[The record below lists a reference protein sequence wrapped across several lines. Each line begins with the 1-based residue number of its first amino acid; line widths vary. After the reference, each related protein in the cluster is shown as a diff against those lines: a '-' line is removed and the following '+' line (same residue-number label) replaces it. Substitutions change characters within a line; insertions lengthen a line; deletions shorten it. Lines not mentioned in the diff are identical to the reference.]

1 MDRERGEA
9 VRAGILA
16 LALVL
21 SASKALAEPAFAV
34 RTGYRCSQ
42 CHVNRSGGGMR
53 TSFGSM
59 YAQTTL
65 PMRLLRFDERGW
77 LVPAN
82 PDARLAVGAD
92 ARFQALALNPQAS
105 ADSFSFEVPEAN
117 LYGEARLVPGR
128 FSVYLDETVGP
139 GGASTRELFGLY
151 AFTRWSSYVKLGK
164 FMPAYGWR
172 LPDDAAFI
180 RQYTGFTY
188 SAPDV
193 GIEVGAEPGR
203 WTLQLSAI
211 NGTAGGA
218 EDNRA
223 KQLSLLAVRRFE
235 TFRVGASG
243 SHNKAPGA
251 ETTTAG
257 LLGGVNFG
265 RLGLL
270 GEADWRRVDDAGG
283 DSTGEVLAFAEA
295 DFLVVRGVSFK
306 YTHDYIDP
314 DRDVSTDARTR
325 DTFAVEW
332 VPIPFVQLRLAA
344 ERRRGPPQVSGSRD
358 RAAFL
363 EAHFFF

>member
-1 MDRERGEA
+1 MKGW
-9 VRAGILA
+9 ILA
-16 LALVL
+16 IALTV
-21 SASKALAEPAFAV
+21 STTEALAEPAFAV

-42 CHVNRSGGGMR
+42 CHVNRTGGGMR
-53 TSFGSM
+53 TAFDSI
-59 YAQTTL
+59 YTQTTL
-65 PMRLLRFDERGW
+65 PMHLLEVDGRGW
-77 LVPAN
+77 LLPAD
-82 PDARLAVGAD
+82 PDARFAVGAD
-92 ARFQALALNPQAS
+92 ARFQALALNPQS
-105 ADSFSFEVPEAN
+105 APDTFSFEIPEAN
-117 LYGEARLVPGR
+117 LYGEARLIPGR
-128 FSVYLDETVGP
+128 FSVYVDETVGP
-139 GGASTRELFGLY
+139 GGASTREAFGLVS
-151 AFTRWSSYVKLGK
+151 FKRWDAYVKAGK

-188 SAPDV
+188 SAPDL

-203 WTLQLSAI
+203 WSLHLAAT

-235 TFRVGASG
+235 TFRLGASG
-243 SHNKAPGA
+243 SHNKATGA

-270 GEADWRRVDDAGG
+270 GEADWRRIETAGDAT
-283 DSTGEVLAFAEA
+283 DEALAFIEA

-306 YTHDYIDP
+306 YTHDYLDP
-314 DRDVSTDARTR
+314 DRDVPTDARTR
-325 DTFAVEW
+325 DTFAIEW
-332 VPIPFVQLRLAA
+332 IPVPFVQLRLAA
-344 ERRRGPPQVSGSRD
+344 ERRRGPPQVAGSRD
-358 RAAFL
+358 RGAFL

>member
-1 MDRERGEA
+1 MKGW
-9 VRAGILA
+9 ILA
-16 LALVL
+16 IALTVW
-21 SASKALAEPAFAV
+21 ATEALAEPAFAV

-42 CHVNRSGGGMR
+42 CHVNRTGGGMR
-53 TSFGSM
+53 TSFGSI
-59 YAQTTL
+59 YTQTTL
-65 PMRLLRFDERGW
+65 PMRLLRVEDRGW
-77 LVPAN
+77 LLPAD
-82 PDARLAVGAD
+82 PDARFAVGAD

-105 ADSFSFEVPEAN
+105 PDTFSFEIPEAN

-139 GGASTRELFGLY
+139 GGASTREAFGLVS
-151 AFTRWSSYVKLGK
+151 FKRWDAYVKAGK
-164 FMPAYGWR
+164 FMPVYGWR

-180 RQYTGFTY
+180 RQFTGFTY
-188 SAPDV
+188 SAPDI

-203 WTLQLSAI
+203 WSLQLSAV

-223 KQLSLLAVRRFE
+223 KQVSLLAVRRFE
-235 TFRVGASG
+235 TSRVGASG
-243 SHNKAPGA
+243 AHDKASGGA

-257 LLGGVNFG
+257 LLGGVNIG

-270 GEADWRRVDDAGG
+270 GEADWRKVEVDGDAT
-283 DSTGEVLAFAEA
+283 DEALAFVEA

-325 DTFAVEW
+325 DTFAIEW
-332 VPIPFVQLRLAA
+332 IPVPFVQLRLAA
-344 ERRRGPPQVSGSRD
+344 ERRRGPPQVTGSRD